1 VTRDAEADT
10 DAEAE
15 AEAEAEM
22 KADRRLAGLVAD
34 AAHDPLA
41 ARIVLQ
47 RLLPGLLSIAR
58 RRGGRHG
65 ALTLRLYHEL
75 LGNAWLVIRCYPIE
89 RRPYRVAANL
99 LRDVEYQTFVREAR
113 LSRIRPEPWDAT
125 ALEDLDP
132 AAAPLASRDLHPFDE
147 VVDALSEAKQA
158 GARPDTVRF
167 AAAVASGR
175 SLRELAEERRV
186 TVRAE
191 RYRREQVMSELRT
204 LLDPTREDDTPDRLH
219 G

>member
-1 VTRDAEADT
+1 VTGIAEVDEET
-10 DAEAE
+10 
-15 AEAEAEM
+15 
-22 KADRRLAGLVAD
+22 ADRRLASLVAD
-34 AAHDPLA
+34 AAEDPLA

-89 RRPYRVAANL
+89 RRPHRVAANI

-113 LSRIRPEPWDAT
+113 LSRVRPESWDAT
-125 ALEDLDP
+125 ALEDLDLGAT
-132 AAAPLASRDLHPFDE
+132 AAGTGRDPHPFEE
-147 VVDALSEAKQA
+147 VVDALSDAKQA
-158 GARPDTVRF
+158 GAHPDAVRF
-167 AAAVASGR
+167 AAAIASGR
-175 SLRELAEERRV
+175 SLRELAEDRKV

-204 LLDPTREDDTPDRLH
+204 LLDPTRQDDAPA
-219 G
+219 